1 MPTQQFESIK
11 VDVTPEGICTLLL
24 NRPNVHN
31 AFDEFMIEDITNALQ
46 QLRANETVRILCV
59 KGAGASFCAGANLNW
74 MKRTAEYAQEENYRD
89 AMKMAHM
96 MYSLYSFPKP
106 TVAVVHGAV
115 YGGGVGLIACC
126 DIVLAESST
135 VFSLSEVK
143 LGLIPAVIG
152 PYVVNAMGPRIA
164 KRYILTGE
172 RFDASAARRAGLV
185 HESSEA
191 ELLAES
197 EAELMRELL
206 SCGPNAQKVAK
217 SLVIDK
223 FSPSMGEEI
232 QKHTAALISSIRASE
247 EGKEGVGAFL
257 EKRSP
262 AWRKH

>member
-1 MPTQQFESIK
+1 MPTQHFETIK
-11 VDVTPEGICTLLL
+11 IDVTPEGACTLLL
-24 NRPNVHN
+24 NRPKVHN

-46 QLRANETVRILCV
+46 QLRADEAVRVLCI

-89 AMKMAHM
+89 ALRMANM

-152 PYVVNAMGPRIA
+152 PYVVNAMGTRSA

-172 RFDASAARRAGLV
+172 RFDASAACRSGLV
-185 HESSEA
+185 QESTDA

-197 EAELMRELL
+197 EAEIMRELL

-217 SLVIDK
+217 SLVIEK

-232 QKHTAALISSIRASE
+232 QKHTAGLISKIRASE

-257 EKRSP
+257 DKRSP
-262 AWRKH
+262 AWRKY

>member
-1 MPTQQFESIK
+1 MPTQPFETIK
-11 VDVTPEGICTLLL
+11 CDVTPEGVCTLLL
-24 NRPNVHN
+24 NRPKVHN

-46 QLRANETVRILCV
+46 QLRANEAVRILCI

-89 AMKMAHM
+89 AMQMANM
-96 MYSLYSFPKP
+96 MNSLYSFPKP

-126 DIVLAESST
+126 DIVLAERST

-152 PYVVNAMGPRIA
+152 PYVVNAMGTRIA

-172 RFDASAARRAGLV
+172 RFDASAAYRSGLV
-185 HESSEA
+185 HESTDA

-197 EAELMRELL
+197 EAEIMQELL
-206 SCGPNAQKVAK
+206 SCAPNAQEVAK
-217 SLVIDK
+217 SFVIER
-223 FSPSMGEEI
+223 FSPSMGKEI
-232 QKHTAALISSIRASE
+232 QKHTAALISKIRASE

-257 EKRSP
+257 DKRSP

>member
-1 MPTQQFESIK
+1 MPTQQFETIK
-11 VDVTPEGICTLLL
+11 LDVSPQGICTLLL
-24 NRPNVHN
+24 NRPKVHN

-46 QLRANETVRILCV
+46 QLRANEAVRILCI

-74 MKRTAEYAQEENYRD
+74 MQRTAEYAQEENYRD
-89 AMKMAHM
+89 AMHMANM
-96 MYSLYSFPKP
+96 MNSLYSFPKP
-106 TVAVVHGAV
+106 SVAVAHGAV

-152 PYVVNAMGPRIA
+152 PYVVNAMGTRSA

-172 RFDASAARRAGLV
+172 RFNASAACRSGLV
-185 HESSEA
+185 HESIDA
-191 ELLAES
+191 ELLGES
-197 EAELMRELL
+197 EAEIMRELL
-206 SCGPNAQKVAK
+206 SCGPDAQKVAK
-217 SLVIDK
+217 SLVIEK
-223 FSPSMGEEI
+223 FSPSMGEDI
-232 QKHTAALISSIRASE
+232 QEHTAALISKIRASE